1 MKRHLQPEWMDEP
14 DIAPELHLAALRG
27 LTRLNALTGV
37 AGPMY
42 RQLRGIANL
51 NGGRLRLL
59 DVASG
64 SGDLPI
70 AWAKRARRDGIEL
83 SITTVDISEFA
94 VRIQTERAEE
104 AGVQINAIQRDC
116 LADGLPDGFD
126 VCTNSLFFHHL
137 EDADGKRLAQ
147 FMFASARH
155 FLACDL
161 ERTRIN
167 WALVWIGAH
176 LATRSPVVHVD
187 ARRSIEGA
195 YSKPEFQALLESAL
209 GREVPVRRVLPCR
222 MIASISRDS
231 SATT

>member
-1 MKRHLQPEWMDEP
+1 MQRHLQPEWMDEP
-14 DIAPELHLAALRG
+14 DISPELHLAALRG

-42 RQLRGIANL
+42 RHLRALAHHNE
-51 NGGRLRLL
+51 GRLHLL

-70 AWAKRARRDGIEL
+70 AWAKRARRDGIQL
-83 SITTVDISEFA
+83 RITTVDISELA
-94 VRIQTERAEE
+94 VRVQTERAEQ
-104 AGVQINAIQRDC
+104 AGVEINAIQRDC

-137 EDADGKRLAQ
+137 EDEEGKRLAK
-147 FMFASARH
+147 FMVQSADH

-161 ERTRIN
+161 ERSRLN
-167 WALVWIGAH
+167 WALVRMGAH

-195 YSKPEFQALLESAL
+195 YSKREFETLLESAL
-209 GREVPVRRVLPCR
+209 GRSVPVRRVLPCR
-222 MIASISRDS
+222 MIASIGRES
-231 SATT
+231 SPL